1 MTWDSE
7 LSFYSDFWRSVSS
20 ATGWLVDLLGVA
32 TRTITPVWGAVMG
45 NGAWFGAGNRDWSYR
60 GREIGESVGVLRSG
74 EIATVLLGA
83 WIGD

>member
-1 MTWDSE
+1 
-7 LSFYSDFWRSVSS
+7 
-20 ATGWLVDLLGVA
+20 
-32 TRTITPVWGAVMG
+32 MG

>member
-1 MTWDSE
+1 
-7 LSFYSDFWRSVSS
+7 
-20 ATGWLVDLLGVA
+20 
-32 TRTITPVWGAVMG
+32 MG
-45 NGAWFGAGNRDWSYR
+45 NGAWFGAGNMDWSYR